1 MYVYRNSLAGHMLRN
16 VLSLLDSPHT
26 PRGTVYFVGLSWA
39 LMPRRDRGRP
49 VWLNGSR
56 LVAILLLGWST
67 SRQRQEAESRR
78 IGCEMARGK
87 QCPPGWLDSIPGTD
101 FPKVFLVFSNF
112 ARMMNSWIDLY
123 NTYQL
128 VVSHIWFGYPSV
140 KIPSTQTS
148 TSSLADHAGCS
159 DPP

>member
-1 MYVYRNSLAGHMLRN
+1 MYVYRNSLPGHILRN

-56 LVAILLLGWST
+56 LVEILLLGWST
-67 SRQRQEAESRR
+67 SRQLQEAESRR

-87 QCPPGWLDSIPGTD
+87 QCPPGCGLHTRDG
-101 FPKVFLVFSNF
+101 FSKSVPRLFNF
-112 ARMMNSWIDLY
+112 CTYGKLSDRPY

-128 VVSHIWFGYPSV
+128 MVSHIWVGYPSV